1 MTGLTT
7 LAPELEGKRLELFTQ
22 AVPQLSRVVALLN
35 PANPFTTIAWKALE
49 PAAAALG
56 GQLQPVEVRGPQD
69 LDPVFAMIKEARPD
83 GLIVIPDRF
92 LLTYRASIVHFMAR
106 QRLPGMFPF
115 REFVEEGG
123 LLSYGPDYTDN

>member
-56 GQLQPVEVRGPQD
+56 VQLQPVEVRGPQRTSTPSS
-69 LDPVFAMIKEARPD
+69 L
-83 GLIVIPDRF
+83 
-92 LLTYRASIVHFMAR
+92 
-106 QRLPGMFPF
+106 
-115 REFVEEGG
+115 
-123 LLSYGPDYTDN
+123 